1 MNDNYKFYEKDNS
14 SYIGSRIEGNPTN
27 HPGKLMRTL
36 GQIVFNREIVDVKA
50 K

>member
-27 HPGKLMRTL
+27 HPG
-36 GQIVFNREIVDVKA
+36 EVDA
-50 K
+50 NSWADSFQSGDCGC